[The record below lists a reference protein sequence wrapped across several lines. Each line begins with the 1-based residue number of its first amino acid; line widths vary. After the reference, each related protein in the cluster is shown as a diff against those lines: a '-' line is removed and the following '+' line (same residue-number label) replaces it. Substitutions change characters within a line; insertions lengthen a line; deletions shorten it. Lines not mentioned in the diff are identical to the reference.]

1 MDVLSFYLSAFTLQ
15 LDSNVSYSNPMYFH
29 TFSEETFAG
38 TSDMVDMLDNKIVI
52 VSISLDDLNEI
63 KRKRIADSIDATW
76 LTLTSDGLAVNNLQ
90 PVMPLMKIGF
100 ACKLQLR
107 ITPDTTAQEL
117 ENYDVSLDEGSL
129 TLFFTETVDITTSQL
144 SLTHSSTNL
153 TLSHNS
159 TPNLTC
165 TLSLNSS
172 LISLIS
178 GIISLIS
185 SLISCNEAKFCA
197 SYLQIL
203 V

>member
-1 MDVLSFYLSAFTLQ
+1 
-15 LDSNVSYSNPMYFH
+15 
-29 TFSEETFAG
+29 
-38 TSDMVDMLDNKIVI
+38 MVDMLDNKIVI

-63 KRKRIADSIDATW
+63 KKKRIADSIDATW

-153 TLSHNS
+153 TLSHIVH
-159 TPNLTC
+159 P
-165 TLSLNSS
+165 
-172 LISLIS
+172 ISLVH
-178 GIISLIS
+178 
-185 SLISCNEAKFCA
+185 
-197 SYLQIL
+197 L